1 MNILESFKRK
11 IPELFKPPFRLI
23 LRTLKHN
30 LIREFRIRQF
40 QDKLLKENYNPNTK
54 KLIVFLTPGSDIVNG
69 GILSITSIYE
79 ETIKLKHIHEAEV
92 IICTI
97 PGGPPLLRYTKFSNQ
112 NYIYEFSQILTY
124 FENIQGLMVH
134 IPEYVIDQFLRN
146 ISNEDYFKLDK
157 IINVH
162 FNIMLQNIKLLP
174 DTVQEHV
181 KELKKLGKVTCT
193 TAHEQYSTLEIRKKL
208 DIPLHK
214 LSVYISPEQYNR
226 KSYTEKENLLIVSPD
241 NHPKKIG
248 VLDLIR
254 KQLPQLKILIIK
266 NLTYGEYKEVI
277 SRAKWALT
285 FGEGLDGYFVETIFS
300 GGISF
305 AVYNSEFFTGD
316 FKSLRT
322 IYDNY
327 ETLIKDIC
335 SDISDLGN
343 METYTKYKNDL
354 YALCSS
360 YYNYKVY
367 VKNIELFYRRRYTHG

>member
-1 MNILESFKRK
+1 MSISESFERK

-69 GILSITSIYE
+69 GILSIASIYE
-79 ETIKLKHIHEAEV
+79 ETIKLKHIHKAEV

-97 PGGPPLLRYTKFSNQ
+97 PGDPPLLRYTKFGNQ
-112 NYIYEFSQILTY
+112 NYIYEFSQVLTY

-134 IPEYVIDQFLRN
+134 IPEYVIEQFLRN

-157 IINVH
+157 IKNVH

-174 DTVQEHV
+174 DIAQEHV

-214 LSVYISPEQYNR
+214 LSIYASPEQYDR

-241 NHPKKIG
+241 NHAKKIG
-248 VLDLIR
+248 VLDLIH

-266 NLTYGEYKEVI
+266 NLTYEEYKEVI

-322 IYDNY
+322 VYDNY
-327 ETLIKDIC
+327 ETLIKNIC

-343 METYTKYKNDL
+343 METYTKYQNDL

-367 VKNIELFYRRRYTHG
+367 VKNIELFYRGRYTHG